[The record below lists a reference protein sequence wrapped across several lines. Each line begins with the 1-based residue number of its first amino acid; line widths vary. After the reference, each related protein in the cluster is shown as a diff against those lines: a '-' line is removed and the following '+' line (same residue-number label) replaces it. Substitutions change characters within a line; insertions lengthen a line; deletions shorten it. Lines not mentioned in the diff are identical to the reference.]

1 MSTKRLLAKFSN
13 YQIYHNISNAY
24 NDFFQ
29 KLIKVV
35 NNITPFKTTRIKNS
49 SNEWFDREIAEKIK
63 QGFSKEELTR
73 KPKSEGQWLFI
84 I

>member
-13 YQIYHNISNAY
+13 YQIYHNINKAY

-35 NNITPFKTTRIKNS
+35 NNIPPFKTTRIKNS
-49 SNEWFDREIAEKIK
+49 SKEWFDREIAGKLSKVFQEKN
-63 QGFSKEELTR
+63 
-73 KPKSEGQWLFI
+73 
-84 I
+84 